1 MALSNPGLSLTR
13 RLIGQYLMFA
23 LAGLFVCITVMMY
36 LAMRGSLLDAS
47 LFTII
52 APLALLGLGAIV
64 LSRTARLNALIEAQL
79 HGAAFVSAPLEQTL
93 QTLPESSPIARAWN
107 NLVQQIRSQQTIAGL
122 ESRMSSFG
130 STIELERWESIFNS
144 LPDGLALSDRRQN
157 VILANNSARALL
169 RFPTDPLPPAKN
181 ILTLLEAVLPAEAL
195 QQLHQLASGPV
206 AFSCE
211 LKKGDDLA
219 AGVWRISRTPLV
231 GNATDDNQ
239 SIWMIR
245 DITQQRLAEE
255 MRNQFVFTATH
266 ELRTPLANIRAY
278 SELLATQDEIPLDQ
292 QKDFYNI
299 INGEATRLGRFI
311 NDLLNIS
318 QMETGSFAIVRHET
332 DVERLI
338 EEIVN
343 HVSPQATQKR
353 QRLDCHLPPKCPKIS
368 VDKDKLSAALVNLL
382 GNAIKYTPEEGRV
395 QFRVEPD
402 HNQIRFLI
410 EDTGIGIS
418 AEELPRLFQKF
429 FRSSDSRVREI
440 TGSGL
445 GLAFSQE
452 VARLHGGKL
461 SVTSE
466 LNKGSLF
473 TLTLP
478 L

>member
-1 MALSNPGLSLTR
+1 
-13 RLIGQYLMFA
+13 
-23 LAGLFVCITVMMY
+23 
-36 LAMRGSLLDAS
+36 
-47 LFTII
+47 
-52 APLALLGLGAIV
+52 
-64 LSRTARLNALIEAQL
+64 
-79 HGAAFVSAPLEQTL
+79 
-93 QTLPESSPIARAWN
+93 
-107 NLVQQIRSQQTIAGL
+107 
-122 ESRMSSFG
+122 
-130 STIELERWESIFNS
+130 
-144 LPDGLALSDRRQN
+144 
-157 VILANNSARALL
+157 
-169 RFPTDPLPPAKN
+169 
-181 ILTLLEAVLPAEAL
+181 
-195 QQLHQLASGPV
+195 
-206 AFSCE
+206 
-211 LKKGDDLA
+211 
-219 AGVWRISRTPLV
+219 
-231 GNATDDNQ
+231 
-239 SIWMIR
+239 
-245 DITQQRLAEE
+245 

-278 SELLATQDEIPLDQ
+278 AELLATQEEIPLDQ

-299 INGEATRLGRFI
+299 INSEATRLGRFI

-332 DVERLI
+332 DVERLV

-353 QRLDCHLPPKCPKIS
+353 QRLDCHLPPKCPKIA
-368 VDKDKLSAALVNLL
+368 VDKDKLSAGLVNLL
-382 GNAIKYTPEEGRV
+382 GNAIKYTPEEGRIH
-395 QFRVEPD
+395 FRVESD
-402 HNQIRFLI
+402 HDHIRFTV

-429 FRSSDSRVREI
+429 FRSSDARVREI

-461 SVTSE
+461 TVTSE

>member
-1 MALSNPGLSLTR
+1 MALSKVGLSLTR

-23 LAGLFVCITVMMY
+23 LAGLFVSIAVMMY

-47 LFTII
+47 LFTVI
-52 APLALLGLGAIV
+52 APLVLLAVGAVV
-64 LSRTARLNALIEAQL
+64 LSRTARLNALIEEQL
-79 HGAAFVSAPLEQTL
+79 QGAAFVSAPLEQTL
-93 QTLPESSPIARAWN
+93 RTLPEASPIARAWN
-107 NLVQQIRSQQTIAGL
+107 NLVEQIRNQQTLSGL
-122 ESRMSSFG
+122 ESRLSTFG
-130 STIELERWESIFNS
+130 STVELTRWESLFNS
-144 LPDGLALSDRRQN
+144 LPDGIAICDRRHN
-157 VILANNSARALL
+157 LILANNSARALL
-169 RFPTDPLPPAKN
+169 RLPTDQLPAGQT
-181 ILTLLEAVLPAEAL
+181 ILALLEAVLPPEAA
-195 QQLHQLASGPV
+195 QQLNQLASGPV

-211 LKKGDDLA
+211 LKKGAELTM
-219 AGVWRISRTPLV
+219 GVWRVSRTPLV
-231 GNATDDNQ
+231 GQASDDSQ

-245 DITQQRLAEE
+245 DVTQQRLAEE

-299 INGEATRLGRFI
+299 INAEATRLGRFI

-318 QMETGSFAIVRHET
+318 QMETGSFAIKRHET
-332 DVERLI
+332 DLERLV

-343 HVSPQATQKR
+343 HVSPQATQKK
-353 QRLDCHLPPKCPKIS
+353 QRLDCHLPPKCPKIA

-382 GNAIKYTPEEGRV
+382 GNAIKYTPDEGRV
-395 QFRVEPD
+395 SFRIEPD
-402 HNQIRFLI
+402 HDHIRFLV
-410 EDTGIGIS
+410 EDSGIGIS

-452 VARLHGGKL
+452 VAKLHGGKL

-473 TLTLP
+473 TLSLP

>member
-1 MALSNPGLSLTR
+1 MALSNTGLSLTR

-36 LAMRGSLLDAS
+36 LAMHGSLLDAS

-52 APLALLGLGAIV
+52 APLVLLGVGAVVLG
-64 LSRTARLNALIEAQL
+64 RTARLNTLIEEQL
-79 HGAAFVSAPLEQTL
+79 HGAAFVSAPLEETL
-93 QTLPESSPIARAWN
+93 KTLPEASPIARAWN
-107 NLVQQIRSQQTIAGL
+107 DLVQQIRNQQTLSSL
-122 ESRMSSFG
+122 ESRLSNLG
-130 STIELERWESIFNS
+130 STVELERWESLFNS
-144 LPDGLALSDRRQN
+144 LPDGIAITDRRRN
-157 VILANNSARALL
+157 ITLANNSARALL
-169 RFPTDPLPPAKN
+169 RLPADQLPPAQN
-181 ILTLLEAVLPAEAL
+181 VLALLEAILPAESA

-211 LKKGDDLA
+211 LKKGAELA
-219 AGVWRISRTPLV
+219 AGVWRISRAPLV
-231 GNATDDNQ
+231 DQSTDDSQ
-239 SIWMIR
+239 SVWTIR
-245 DITQQRLAEE
+245 DITQQKLAEE

-278 SELLATQDEIPLDQ
+278 AELLATQDEIPLDQ

-299 INGEATRLGRFI
+299 INSEATRLGRFI

-318 QMETGSFAIVRHET
+318 QMETGSFSIVRHET
-332 DVERLI
+332 DVERLV
-338 EEIVN
+338 EEIIN
-343 HVSPQATQKR
+343 HVSPQATQKQ
-353 QRLDCHLPPKCPKIS
+353 QRLDCHLPPKCPKIA

-382 GNAIKYTPEEGRV
+382 GNAIKYTPNEGRV
-395 QFRVEPD
+395 HFRVEPD
-402 HNQIRFLI
+402 HNHIRFTV

-418 AEELPRLFQKF
+418 PEELPRLFQKF

>member
-1 MALSNPGLSLTR
+1 MALSNAGLSLTR

-23 LAGLFVCITVMMY
+23 LAGLFLCIVLMMY

-47 LFTII
+47 LFTVI
-52 APLALLGLGAIV
+52 APLVLLGLGAVV
-64 LSRTARLNALIEAQL
+64 LSRTARLNALIEEQL
-79 HGAAFVSAPLEQTL
+79 HGAAFVSAPLEETL
-93 QTLPESSPIARAWN
+93 RTLPESSPMARAWN
-107 NLVQQIRSQQTIAGL
+107 NLVQQIRNQQTLSGL
-122 ESRMSSFG
+122 ESRLSDFG
-130 STIELERWESIFNS
+130 STVELQRWESLFNS
-144 LPDGLALSDRRQN
+144 LPDGLAIADRRQN

-169 RFPTDPLPPAKN
+169 RLPTDQLPPGKN
-181 ILTLLEAVLPAEAL
+181 ILNLLEAVLPAETA
-195 QQLHQLASGPV
+195 QQLQQLASGPV

-211 LKKGDDLA
+211 LKKGTELA
-219 AGVWRISRTPLV
+219 AGVWRVSRTPLV
-231 GNATDDNQ
+231 GNTTDDSQ
-239 SIWMIR
+239 SIWTIR

-278 SELLATQDEIPLDQ
+278 AELLATQDEIPLDQ

-299 INGEATRLGRFI
+299 INGEATRLSRFI

-332 DVERLI
+332 DVERLVD
-338 EEIVN
+338 EIVN

-353 QRLDCHLPPKCPKIS
+353 QRLDCHLPPKCPKIA

-382 GNAIKYTPEEGRV
+382 GNAIKYTPDEGRV

-402 HNQIRFLI
+402 HNQVRFLV

>member
-1 MALSNPGLSLTR
+1 MLER
-13 RLIGQYLMFA
+13 Q
-23 LAGLFVCITVMMY
+23 
-36 LAMRGSLLDAS
+36 
-47 LFTII
+47 
-52 APLALLGLGAIV
+52 
-64 LSRTARLNALIEAQL
+64 QL
-79 HGAAFVSAPLEQTL
+79 HGAAFVAAPLEETL
-93 QTLPESSPIARAWN
+93 RILPESSPIARAWN
-107 NLVQQIRSQQTIAGL
+107 NLVEQIRAQQTLSGL
-122 ESRMSSFG
+122 ESRMSTFG
-130 STIELERWESIFNS
+130 STVELQRWESLFNS
-144 LPDGLALSDRRQN
+144 LSEGIVVSDRRHA
-157 VILANNSARALL
+157 VTLANNSARALL
-169 RFPTDPLPPAKN
+169 RLPADSTPPGQS
-181 ILTLLEAVLPAEAL
+181 ILSLLEAVLPAETA
-195 QQLHQLASGPV
+195 QQLHQLSAGSI

-211 LKKGDDLA
+211 LKLGADLA
-219 AGVWRISRTPLV
+219 AGVLRVSRMPLV
-231 GNATDDNQ
+231 GQTTDDSQ
-239 SIWMIR
+239 AIWTIR

-278 SELLATQDEIPLDQ
+278 AELLATQEEIPLDQ

-299 INGEATRLGRFI
+299 INAEATRLGRFI

-318 QMETGSFAIVRHET
+318 QMETGAFAIVRHET
-332 DVERLI
+332 DVERLV

-353 QRLDCHLPPKCPKIS
+353 QRLDCHMPPKCPKLS
-368 VDKDKLSAALVNLL
+368 VDKDKFSAALVNLL

-395 QFRVEPD
+395 SFRVEPD
-402 HNQIRFLI
+402 HDQVRFLV
-410 EDTGIGIS
+410 EDTGYGIS
-418 AEELPRLFQKF
+418 TEELPRLFQKF

-461 SVTSE
+461 TVTSE

-473 TLTLP
+473 TLSLP

>member
-1 MALSNPGLSLTR
+1 MALSDARLSLTR
-13 RLIGQYLMFA
+13 RLVGQYLMFA
-23 LAGLFVCITVMMY
+23 LAGLFVCIAVMMY

-52 APLALLGLGAIV
+52 APLVLLGLGAV
-64 LSRTARLNALIEAQL
+64 FLSRTARLNALIEEQL
-79 HGAAFVSAPLEQTL
+79 QGAAFVSAPLEDTL
-93 QTLPESSPIARAWN
+93 RTLPESSPIARAWN
-107 NLVQQIRSQQTIAGL
+107 SLVQQIRNQQTLSGL
-122 ESRMSSFG
+122 ESRLSTFG
-130 STIELERWESIFNS
+130 STVELARWESLFNS
-144 LPDGLALSDRRQN
+144 LTDGIVVSDRRQF
-157 VILANNSARALL
+157 VVLANNSARALL
-169 RFPTDPLPPAKN
+169 RLPAEHLPPAQN
-181 ILTLLEAVLPAEAL
+181 ILSLLEGVLPSEAA
-195 QQLHQLASGPV
+195 QQLLQLSSKPV

-219 AGVWRISRTPLV
+219 AGVWRISRMPLV
-231 GNATDDNQ
+231 GQTTDDSQ
-239 SIWMIR
+239 SIWTIR

-318 QMETGSFAIVRHET
+318 QMETGSFAIARHET
-332 DVERLI
+332 DVQRLV

-382 GNAIKYTPEEGRV
+382 GNAIKYTPDEGQIR
-395 QFRVEPD
+395 FRIEPD
-402 HNQIRFLI
+402 HDQIRFLV
-410 EDTGIGIS
+410 EDSGIGI
-418 AEELPRLFQKF
+418 AADELPRLFQKF

-452 VARLHGGKL
+452 VAKLHGGKL